1 MTLAVSLRL
10 TARILVATPLQL
22 LRNERL
28 GRVLVRA
35 RPGFLPCANVG
46 LPVGVAGVAH
56 RVDGRSGTTLTPG
69 LPAKVLDQNAEDLTA
84 VVDHLVATA
93 VIDHAGIGTT
103 DVDAV
108 AGALP
113 TLREPVDL
121 VPRVGR
127 AGTVCAA
134 RIIGSPRRRRDGL
147 GPTGPT
153 GTADRTIARSTC
165 STSST
170 MTAGTANTAG
180 TGRGATS
187 ACTARCTCA
196 TRAA

>member
-1 MTLAVSLRL
+1 
-10 TARILVATPLQL
+10 
-22 LRNERL
+22 
-28 GRVLVRA
+28 
-35 RPGFLPCANVG
+35 
-46 LPVGVAGVAH
+46 
-56 RVDGRSGTTLTPG
+56 PG

-147 GPTGPT
+147 GPTGT
-153 GTADRTIARSTC
+153 TAQAATTC
-165 STSST
+165 STRGQRVPGGPAIPGHS
-170 MTAGTANTAG
+170 
-180 TGRGATS
+180 GRRGPAR
-187 ACTARCTCA
+187 CTARCCTTSCGGSRA
-196 TRAA
+196 GRVTARPSTARRRRSTTSAAIPGTAGTRRRG